1 LFSAITNMIS
11 DAVTNFF
18 QNLLESLVSMFTS
31 FFGDEMAVALKIL
44 NTPYITN
51 GIKLAQIIAGTLLA
65 LKVAAEALKTY
76 ILYNSGDSSAQP
88 LELVKRTAFAAAMV
102 STSPWL
108 VTKVYTFGADLAKE
122 VAALPAVKLENPVLN
137 IVSDISQMSTAL
149 LLILLAVIVIWILIL
164 IQTAIRAVEI
174 AFIAVSGPIMA
185 VGLTRPDEGVWSV
198 WWRELVVLSL
208 SQAVQTFMIR
218 GFLST
223 IANMYFTSEIL
234 SKLMLIGWLWV
245 AFKTPSVLRQF
256 AYHSGVGGAVG
267 QAAQSAGSMYIMRKM
282 IMKG

>member
-88 LELVKRTAFAAAMV
+88 LELVKRTAFAAAIV
-102 STSPWL
+102 STSPWI

-122 VAALPAVKLENPVLN
+122 IASLPAVKLENPVYSFRHFAN
-137 IVSDISQMSTAL
+137 VNCFTANSFSSNSDMDFNFNS
-149 LLILLAVIVIWILIL
+149 
-164 IQTAIRAVEI
+164 
-174 AFIAVSGPIMA
+174 
-185 VGLTRPDEGVWSV
+185 
-198 WWRELVVLSL
+198 
-208 SQAVQTFMIR
+208 
-218 GFLST
+218 
-223 IANMYFTSEIL
+223 NCN
-234 SKLMLIGWLWV
+234 
-245 AFKTPSVLRQF
+245 
-256 AYHSGVGGAVG
+256 
-267 QAAQSAGSMYIMRKM
+267 
-282 IMKG
+282 KGC